1 MPNSQSWKPK
11 LNSPERSAGAVD
23 LDTALDGD
31 LTPLIDSYMT
41 ITSVGEASNDG
52 NTTLCIR
59 PRNVMTRFAAIYR
72 IQFFQTLMTEDRFRD
87 LD

>member
-1 MPNSQSWKPK
+1 
-11 LNSPERSAGAVD
+11 
-23 LDTALDGD
+23 
-31 LTPLIDSYMT
+31 MT
-41 ITSVGEASNDG
+41 IASVGEASNDG

-59 PRNVMTRFAAIYR
+59 PRNAMTRFAAIYR